1 MTNTPL
7 EREGKFLPNLK
18 FLTLALSLS
27 FATLASANSM
37 IAIVDDDVI
46 TFDTIAK
53 QVNST
58 STKAQKIALVNQ
70 QIDLVLQLK
79 QIQKIG
85 IVPKPKSIDTMLGRI
100 ASQNKLT
107 RNQLQAS
114 PEFDSVVENITQRLA
129 LNGLKQVVLRDVE
142 VNLTQAEIDAGIA
155 QKLDKDSDFGKQIK
169 IAQILVNSIQT
180 DTKPS
185 KKTQDELIQEFLA
198 KLRDKI
204 NNGTSFVSLA
214 KLHSQDPSYKNGG
227 ESEWLSLSKLPT
239 AIKKQLQKLEP
250 EQVSQPFA
258 TSKGWVII
266 KIIQQ
271 RFNIESQLASIKSQ
285 LIRSQKNT
293 YFKNW
298 VKKLRKNVYIEIFE
312 HNL

>member
-7 EREGKFLPNLK
+7 EREGNFLPNLK

-129 LNGLKQVVLRDVE
+129 LNGLKQVVLRDIE

-239 AIKKQLQKLEP
+239 TIKKQLQK
-250 EQVSQPFA
+250 
-258 TSKGWVII
+258 
-266 KIIQQ
+266 
-271 RFNIESQLASIKSQ
+271 RN
-285 LIRSQKNT
+285 
-293 YFKNW
+293 
-298 VKKLRKNVYIEIFE
+298 
-312 HNL
+312 